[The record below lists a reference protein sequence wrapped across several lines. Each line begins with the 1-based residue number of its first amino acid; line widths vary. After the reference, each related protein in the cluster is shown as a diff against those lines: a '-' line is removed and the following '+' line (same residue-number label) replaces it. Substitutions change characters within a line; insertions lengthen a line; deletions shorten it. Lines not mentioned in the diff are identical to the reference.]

1 MHTNQQP
8 VREGVPGS
16 AVDLWADWTRVIAG
30 TVAVGLA
37 GMLAGCV
44 TPSAP
49 VAEAESMATGTNAV
63 VLPPPIEPLD
73 GAVGRVVR
81 VQSELR
87 FVVVDYSLNRMPEPD
102 RMLAVYRGG
111 EVVGRLKAGR
121 FRRETTLVAD
131 IVSGSVAEG
140 DEVRGE

>member
-16 AVDLWADWTRVIAG
+16 PIASRAGWMRVIAG
-30 TVAVGLA
+30 MVAVGLV

-44 TPSAP
+44 TPPGPA
-49 VAEAESMATGTNAV
+49 AGAESKATGTNAV

-131 IVSGSVAEG
+131 IVSGSAAEG